1 MMHEKKTSRF
11 LRHPITIIVFLCMIF
26 WFIDSNPFVRE
37 TVTGNRI
44 LLLAGVLIGYIL
56 YYGTKIYQK
65 TLTERQV
72 LIGIFLIGF
81 LIRGM
86 LVLLSAYNSNQ
97 HDTHFFVAWGENQVG
112 SGHFGYMQ
120 YLLEYKKLPDFDP
133 RLSWSF
139 YNPPLHHIVCALFI
153 AGNRLLGLSYEVC
166 AENLQI
172 LTLFWASMTIYVT
185 YRIMQEFSLKG
196 RALCLAFGVLA
207 LHPIFAILSLSLNND
222 CLATLFSATAILY
235 AIRWYKNH
243 RVKNLLCIAFTVG
256 LGMMTKVSVGL
267 IAPAIAL
274 VLLYVLIKERK
285 EWKRLFAQFV
295 GFGLVCI
302 PLGLAWPIRQK
313 ILFDLPFNYVQPL
326 NKVDMWQYV
335 GNYSVWQR
343 LKPSI
348 SSILQ
353 HPWYTGLPENQHQI
367 WQEMF
372 RTSLFDEWTFQLP
385 QGNYISLAKMLV
397 VLEIALGLVTTGLF
411 LRILLKKGSMDGIM
425 KGMCAVCYGSL
436 LLFFVKFCFDYP
448 YICTMNFRYI
458 VITLLFPILGTGIWM
473 NEEHKKH
480 LGAAVV
486 QVGQILFIML
496 SLAFL
501 LSYCLLYGQSEIQ
514 TIMMPK

>member
-11 LRHPITIIVFLCMIF
+11 LGHPFIAITILSMIF
-26 WFIDSNPFVRE
+26 WIIDSIPYAKE
-37 TVTGNRI
+37 AVTGNR
-44 LLLAGVLIGYIL
+44 LLLLVGVILGYFL
-56 YYGTKIYQK
+56 YYGTKIYRK

-72 LIGIFLIGF
+72 LVGIFLISF

-86 LVLLSAYNSNQ
+86 LVLLSAYSSNQ
-97 HDTHFFVAWGENQVG
+97 HDTHFFAVWGENQVG

-153 AGNRLLGLSYEVC
+153 AGNRLLGLGYEAC

-172 LTLFWASMTIYVT
+172 LTLFWSSMTIFVM
-185 YRIMQEFSLKG
+185 YRILQEFSLKK
-196 RALCLAFGVLA
+196 RVFCLTFGILA

-235 AIRWYKNH
+235 TIRWYKNH
-243 RVKNLLCIAFTVG
+243 RMQYLFCIAITVG

-274 VLLYVLIKERK
+274 VFLAVLIKERK
-285 EWKRLFAQFV
+285 EWKRLIIQFS

-326 NKVDMWQYV
+326 NKADMWQYV
-335 GNYSVWQR
+335 GDYGVWQR

-348 SSILQ
+348 SSVLQ

-372 RTSLFDEWTFQLP
+372 RTSLLDEWTFQLP
-385 QGNYISLAKMLV
+385 QGNYISLAKVLMLLGIV
-397 VLEIALGLVTTGLF
+397 LGLVTTMLF
-411 LRILLKKGSMDGIM
+411 LRVLFQKGSMDGIM
-425 KGMCAVCYGSL
+425 KMMCAVCYGSL

-458 VITLLFPILGTGIWM
+458 VITLLFPVLGTGIWM
-473 NEEHKKH
+473 SEKHKKH
-480 LGAAVV
+480 PGTVVV
-486 QVGQILFIML
+486 QVGQILFIVL

-514 TIMMPK
+514 TMMMPK